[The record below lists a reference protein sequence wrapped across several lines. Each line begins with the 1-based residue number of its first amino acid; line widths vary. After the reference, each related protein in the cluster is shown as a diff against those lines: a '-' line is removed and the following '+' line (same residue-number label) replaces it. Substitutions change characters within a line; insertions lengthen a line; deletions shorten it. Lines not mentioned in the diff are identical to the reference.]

1 MYCLYII
8 AISLCK
14 PNPCFNKGKCTDVGD
29 AKFECNCTGTLHE
42 GVTCETPTVL
52 IDDIGVLQVNGA
64 KQITIHAPLTTT
76 TSFQASTGCG
86 FDNVLGP
93 SDFYIYP
100 CSINFPTS
108 NSFTIYGLD
117 PGAYS
122 VKFTTTGLA
131 LDIPALSFV
140 VSSGDTSKYFDA
152 FGDSSVIKS
161 SCCKPSFSNLLLKCS
176 DRFVQ
181 LRSSCSWKRLPGNFI
196 STQGMV
202 FTIYDSIEIPLSL
215 AGVTISTAGTLT
227 TTLPNI
233 DRDASC
239 GKCKPMLK
247 PLSSKD
253 TCYEHIPKPADLQ
266 AFVEK
271 QSLTATFLSAIRRQ
285 LFPEWF
291 NILIAED
298 NMAINRLNDRDYIA
312 NIMDKTALLLEP
324 GCESLVVDETNHLI
338 VLQHNGPLTLKVEDE
353 VTTLSSP
360 IGQLSYYCI
369 AVSLC
374 SGDKSVY
381 IGIPPPAQT
390 DLAKISFIS
399 NYINKGWKFE
409 FLSATLSQEDR
420 TVQFDVK
427 YWNGLLYS
435 KHNHSLNINYD
446 TVLNMSVSGGFLYE
460 TTAADFE
467 FNGQVWYKY
476 VTNNA
481 TVHIHRL
488 DANILFIV
496 ITG

>member
-1 MYCLYII
+1 MYII

-14 PNPCFNKGKCTDVGD
+14 PNPCLNKGKCTDVGD

-64 KQITIHAPLTTT
+64 KQIRIHAPFNTPILFH
-76 TSFQASTGCG
+76 TSKGCG
-86 FDNVLGP
+86 FLDIFGRTE
-93 SDFYIYP
+93 DFLIYP
-100 CSINFPTS
+100 CPINFPTS
-108 NSFTIYGLD
+108 NSFTIVGVD

-140 VSSGDTSKYFDA
+140 VSSGNTSKYFN
-152 FGDSSVIKS
+152 DSPIIRP
-161 SCCKPSFSNLLLKCS
+161 SCCKPNYTNTLLKCS

-181 LRSSCSWKRLPGNFI
+181 LRSSCSWERLPNDFI

-202 FTIYDSIEIPLSL
+202 FTIYDSIEIPVSL
-215 AGVTISTAGTLT
+215 AGLTISTAGTLA
-227 TTLPNI
+227 TTLPSI
-233 DRDASC
+233 DGDASC
-239 GKCKPMLK
+239 GKCKPSLK

-271 QSLTATFLSAIRRQ
+271 QSLTATFLSTIRRQ

-338 VLQHNGPLTLKVEDE
+338 VLQHNGPLTLTVEDE
-353 VTTLSSP
+353 VTTLP
-360 IGQLSYYCI
+360 PLIGRLSYFCI
-369 AVSLC
+369 
-374 SGDKSVY
+374 
-381 IGIPPPAQT
+381 
-390 DLAKISFIS
+390 
-399 NYINKGWKFE
+399 
-409 FLSATLSQEDR
+409 
-420 TVQFDVK
+420 
-427 YWNGLLYS
+427 
-435 KHNHSLNINYD
+435 
-446 TVLNMSVSGGFLYE
+446 
-460 TTAADFE
+460 
-467 FNGQVWYKY
+467 
-476 VTNNA
+476 
-481 TVHIHRL
+481 
-488 DANILFIV
+488 ILH
-496 ITG
+496 